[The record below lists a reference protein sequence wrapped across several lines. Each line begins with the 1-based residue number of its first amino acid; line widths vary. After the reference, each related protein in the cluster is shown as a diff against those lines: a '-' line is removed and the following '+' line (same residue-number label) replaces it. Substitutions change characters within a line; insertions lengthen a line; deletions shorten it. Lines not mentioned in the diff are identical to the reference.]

1 MKKCVSLVVFN
12 LMFVIST
19 NHLFSCKINSAEA
32 NASIYQKKKKNLT
45 PVNNKHV
52 TFRFSTWNFLFL
64 LGLWNYVEISLIYLK
79 IWEKREGYMGIWK
92 KIPLN
97 RGEPFPSQHHHP
109 KEQKSVSAKKPFP
122 LLGINFFFT
131 EIVHKPF
138 YSEMAV

>member
-1 MKKCVSLVVFN
+1 
-12 LMFVIST
+12 
-19 NHLFSCKINSAEA
+19 
-32 NASIYQKKKKNLT
+32 
-45 PVNNKHV
+45 
-52 TFRFSTWNFLFL
+52 
-64 LGLWNYVEISLIYLK
+64 
-79 IWEKREGYMGIWK
+79 MGIWK